1 MFKRIYFNNMENKKV
16 KKENSIIKITINKI
30 KEENK
35 EKINDNTIKRKY
47 NELIEIVDKIF
58 KKGIRNRTQ
67 KDISELNEFL
77 NIIKYKNNMKEE
89 IEEEHL
95 NLNQLIFFST
105 QFMTFKKF
113 NKRDII
119 YHQGDNS

>member
-35 EKINDNTIKRKY
+35 EKIKENEEEKINDNTIKRKY

-89 IEEEHL
+89 IKEEHL
-95 NLNQLIFFST
+95 DLNQLIFFST
-105 QFMTFKKF
+105 QL
-113 NKRDII
+113 
-119 YHQGDNS
+119 